1 MKFRLAPILPALL
14 IAAIPFASSHA
25 QIAAT
30 AQQHAR
36 ELKQS
41 IAANRAKLMKYQWIQ
56 TTQVNLKGQTKKDST
71 DSCRYGSD
79 GKVVKTPVG
88 PPPLPPNIPQSGIK
102 GRIARKKMAEM
113 QDYTTRLKS
122 LISHYAPPDPD
133 MIQTAVQNGG
143 VNMQS
148 NAGIA
153 TLTFTNY
160 YKPGDSVSFALD
172 TATKKLVSYNVNT
185 YLDDPKKDIVTLA
198 NQFATLPDGTNYVQ
212 QTTLNATSKQLQIIT
227 TNSNYSRITP

>member
-1 MKFRLAPILPALL
+1 MKLRLTPVLTALL
-14 IAAIPFASSHA
+14 IAAMPFASSHA
-25 QIAAT
+25 QTAAT
-30 AQQHAR
+30 TQQRAK
-36 ELKQS
+36 ELKQN

-56 TTQVNLKGQTKKDST
+56 TTQVNIKGETKKDST
-71 DSCRYGSD
+71 DSCRYGAD
-79 GKVVKTPVG
+79 GKVVKTPIG
-88 PPPLPPNIPQSGIK
+88 PPPIPPNIPTSGIK
-102 GRIARKKMAEM
+102 GRIAQKKVAQM

-148 NAGIA
+148 NGGVA

-160 YKPGDSVSFALD
+160 YKPGDSVAFSLD
-172 TATKKLVSYNVNT
+172 TATKKLVSYTVDT
-185 YLDDPKKDIVTLA
+185 YLDDPKSDIVTLA

-212 QTTLNATSKQLQIIT
+212 QTTLNATSK
-227 TNSNYSRITP
+227 